1 MSLPLGSMK
10 LIKTES
16 NQAIHLFQMLGV
28 TEEQFEQARTWYLSA
43 QKGYK
48 NNNKMEGTCTEPMRM
63 QQR

>member
-28 TEEQFEQARTWYLSA
+28 TEEQFEQARSWYLSA
-43 QKGYK
+43 QEDCAANK
-48 NNNKMEGTCTEPMRM
+48 NNTTNISEKSFK
-63 QQR
+63 Q